1 MTELLYLNLIGGH
14 DWIVKTAQLLP
25 LGITD
30 QHLHFFFGMIL
41 IALTYG
47 LIRPLIYWMIL
58 LKWERVLTY
67 LVSGLFVLF
76 LLVSYEMYQGITG
89 SGNVE
94 FRDVANGALAM
105 IFFGGFIAVIYLVEL
120 FFSYIKQLKKQKAKS
135 A

>member
-1 MTELLYLNLIGGH
+1 MTEHFHLNLIGGH

-41 IALTYG
+41 IALIYA

-105 IFFGGFIAVIYLVEL
+105 IFFGSFIAVIYLVEL